1 MVADTN
7 AYLGIDAGSS
17 STVWR
22 LMNTEGKELAR
33 GAGEPLSANQLR
45 TNERA
50 AALAQLTELVLHAAA
65 TAKPTG
71 VVAGVTALEPGS
83 ADADTLAGTI
93 AGALG
98 LAPHAVRV
106 MPDIHTAYLTAFRP
120 GEGVVVYAGTGS
132 IAFHLGA
139 DGDEVRAGGHG
150 YLIDDAGG
158 GFWIGRQ
165 ALKRVLRRS
174 DELGASARGPLASGV
189 YSALGGSDWAAI
201 RNAVY
206 AGGRSKVASLT
217 KIVAE
222 AAAQGDEAALSILA
236 AAGTELARLARVV
249 SARLGR
255 ALPVVLTGGVAR
267 CGTPLTDSLA
277 GALPA
282 HTTFAVN
289 PRSPVEAAAELA
301 RGLHQG

>member
-1 MVADTN
+1 MVADPN

-17 STVWR
+17 STVWQ
-22 LMNTEGKELAR
+22 LVNEAGQELAR
-33 GAGEPLSANQLR
+33 GAGGPLSANQLR
-45 TNERA
+45 TDERA
-50 AALAQLTELVLHAAA
+50 AALAQLTELVLQAAA

-83 ADADTLAGTI
+83 ADADTMTGTI
-93 AGALG
+93 VGALG

-106 MPDIHTAYLTAFRP
+106 MPDIHTAYLAAFRP

-139 DGDEVRAGGHG
+139 EGGEVRAGGHG

-174 DELGASARGPLASGV
+174 DELGAPASGPLASGV
-189 YSALGGSDWAAI
+189 YSALGGSDWPAI
-201 RNAVY
+201 RNSVY

-217 KIVAE
+217 KVVAG
-222 AAAQGDEAALSILA
+222 AATQGDEEARGILA

-249 SARLGR
+249 SERLER
-255 ALPVVLTGGVAR
+255 ELPVVLMGGVAN
-267 CGTPLTDSLA
+267 CGPFLTESLT
-277 GALPA
+277 GVLPT

-289 PRSPVEAAAELA
+289 LRSPVEAAAELA
-301 RGLHQG
+301 RNLHQG